1 MFELIPQAA
10 VNIGLMFISSVF
22 GAIFKFLYDKL
33 RDLQNAD
40 LELAEKVKGIEL
52 LVAGNYTK
60 RSEMERMYDALFSK
74 LDRIEDKLDT
84 KLDKP
89 R

>member
-1 MFELIPQAA
+1 MLDLIPQAA
-10 VNIGLMFISSVF
+10 VNVGLMFISSVF

-60 RSEMERMYDALFSK
+60 RTEMERMYDALFNK

>member
-1 MFELIPQAA
+1 MFDLIPQAA

-60 RSEMERMYDALFSK
+60 RTEMERMYDALFNK